1 MVFFSLSTPQIY
13 KLYSNLINFSPKF
26 FVSLPQQVTIFMET
40 NEHNKQVWRKT
51 IIECIK
57 ILRTQ
62 GHAMPNFIN
71 THKKTRKN
79 IVTLLLIRRILT
91 NIRAVLELAGYSYKK
106 QGALYFKLPVG
117 LLLRNCLTDSITGL
131 YFLTQDD
138 KTTGQL
144 LDLQN
149 HDYAKAL
156 LSEFEVYRDKIKISN
171 FSDELAEHFYTLNIE
186 DTFLSH
192 FDINEDYKEIEPL
205 NERHMWK
212 AIKSKDY
219 LPDGPNDDPD
229 TKRKAEALSQHPQ
242 FGSLADSLFAY
253 YKYFSQWEHFSENGT
268 GDILANFG
276 EDNIKLPM
284 TFGHI
289 SQALD
294 YLLKPVES

>member
-106 QGALYFKLPVG
+106 NKV
-117 LLLRNCLTDSITGL
+117 
-131 YFLTQDD
+131 
-138 KTTGQL
+138 
-144 LDLQN
+144 
-149 HDYAKAL
+149 
-156 LSEFEVYRDKIKISN
+156 LSISN
-171 FSDELAEHFYTLNIE
+171 FPSAFFFATASP
-186 DTFLSH
+186 T
-192 FDINEDYKEIEPL
+192 
-205 NERHMWK
+205 
-212 AIKSKDY
+212 A
-219 LPDGPNDDPD
+219 
-229 TKRKAEALSQHPQ
+229 
-242 FGSLADSLFAY
+242 SLVCTS
-253 YKYFSQWEHFSENGT
+253 
-268 GDILANFG
+268 
-276 EDNIKLPM
+276 
-284 TFGHI
+284 
-289 SQALD
+289 
-294 YLLKPVES
+294 

>member
-1 MVFFSLSTPQIY
+1 
-13 KLYSNLINFSPKF
+13 
-26 FVSLPQQVTIFMET
+26 MET
-40 NEHNKQVWRKT
+40 NEHNKQIWRET

-79 IVTLLLIRRILT
+79 IVILLLIRRILT
-91 NIRAVLELAGYSYKK
+91 NIRAVLELAGYSYKN
-106 QGALYFKLPVG
+106 QGTLFFKLPVG
-117 LLLRNCLTDSITGL
+117 LLLRNCITDSITGL

-156 LSEFEVYRDKIKISN
+156 LSEFEVYRDKIKFSN

-229 TKRKAEALSQHPQ
+229 MRRKAEALSQHPQ